1 MDGIDRSFIA
11 MKKNTLKI
19 AALIAAVLLLAM
31 PVFADDPDSITDT
44 AGNVYASDDGFDN
57 DVSRDLFWAGESHI
71 FSNQSIGS
79 SMLLAGKDIDI
90 SECKVGGSIR
100 AAGNTVRIGST
111 FVKDNISAAGQ
122 YVMVREGTVIAG
134 AQLAGRY
141 VSFDGEADSLLAA
154 GAEVIISGTING
166 DAQVFGQK
174 VTVNPD
180 CVVKGTLSIHSDD
193 VKIASG
199 AQIANIERSEL
210 DFDDSIEIEA
220 IHKVSVGAKILKT
233 IWSVIGCAAVA
244 LLLTLVFPKA
254 AGDTAGLLAKR
265 PWQVPL
271 SGLIAILA
279 LLPAF
284 LILLILGGNGALAG
298 SALILATAAIGFIC
312 IPVMG
317 ANIGFLVF
325 PKWNPLLSALL
336 GGGVLCLLSKIPVLG
351 AIIVIGSL
359 FCTMGYCIQAWY
371 LARKKTN

>member
-1 MDGIDRSFIA
+1 
-11 MKKNTLKI
+11 MKNFAFRFT
-19 AALIAAVLLLAM
+19 ALLAVILMLAM

-44 AGNVYASDDGFDN
+44 AGNVFASDDGFDS
-57 DVSRDLFWAGESHI
+57 DVARDLFWGGESHS

-90 SECKVGGSIR
+90 SECMVGGSIR

-111 FVKDNISAAGQ
+111 YVEDNISAAGQ
-122 YVMVREGTVIAG
+122 YVIVREGTVIAG

-154 GAEVIISGTING
+154 GAEVILGGLIHG

-180 CVVKGTLSIHSDD
+180 CVVNGTLSIHSNN

-199 AQIANIERSEL
+199 AQIANIERSGI
-210 DFDDSIEIEA
+210 DDDDSFEIEA
-220 IHKVSVGAKILKT
+220 IHKVSVGTKILKT

-254 AGDTAGLLAKR
+254 AGDTAALLAKR

-271 SGLIAILA
+271 SGFIAILA
-279 LLPAF
+279 ILPAF
-284 LILLILGGNGALAG
+284 LILLLLGGNGALAG
-298 SALILATAAIGFIC
+298 SALVLLTVSIGFIC

-317 ANIGFLVF
+317 ANIGLLVF